1 MLALGRAHD
10 GRGQSSPSTA
20 IERHIHLLAPLAF
33 LSPRIIA
40 AIADEMAPAVW
51 RKVEAEQKRSGQSYE
66 DNTTEGADILV
77 SVSPLDGLVAVLNDR
92 AD

>member
-20 IERHIHLLAPLAF
+20 IERHIRLLAPLAF

-40 AIADEMAPAVW
+40 AIADDMAPAVW

-66 DNTTEGADILV
+66 DDNTTEGADILL
-77 SVSPLDGLVAVLNDR
+77 SVSPWTGSWQS
-92 AD
+92 